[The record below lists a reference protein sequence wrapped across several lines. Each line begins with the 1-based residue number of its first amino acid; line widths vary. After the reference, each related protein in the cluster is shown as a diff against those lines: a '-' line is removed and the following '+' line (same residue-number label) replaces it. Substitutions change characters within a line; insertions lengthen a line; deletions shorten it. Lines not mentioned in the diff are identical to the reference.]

1 MRVFLAGVMQG
12 SRQDHLID
20 SQNYRVRIAQTL
32 EAHLP
37 EVAIVDPW
45 TLNPNSVDYDLA
57 AARQTFQDMTSL
69 AAEADV
75 LIAYLP
81 EASMGTAIEM
91 WTAFNAGVTIIAVTP
106 LRHNWVVRLTADR
119 VLPDLDTLLNTIQ
132 TGHFPQLLTQDGR
145 QPNPTND

>member
-1 MRVFLAGVMQG
+1 MHVFLAGVMQG

-20 SQNYRVRIAQTL
+20 SQNYRVRIAQAL

-37 EVAIVDPW
+37 DVKITDPW
-45 TLNPNSVDYDLA
+45 SLNPESVDYNLA
-57 AARQTFQDMTSL
+57 QARQTFESMTSQ

-91 WTAFNAGVTIIAVTP
+91 WTAFNAGTTIIAVTP
-106 LRHNWVVRLTADR
+106 LQHNWVVRLTADT
-119 VLPDLDTLLNTIQ
+119 VLPDLDTLLSTIE
-132 TGHFPQLLTQDGR
+132 TGRFPQLLTKDG
-145 QPNPTND
+145 QLTTND